1 METNEFSRSNMLL
14 NSKDENL
21 KFRISS
27 GIILYKG
34 NYIPRITASWWLILV
49 VWSRPQGIQKSP
61 TRRPT
66 MEEEAGS
73 ALTDVG

>member
-1 METNEFSRSNMLL
+1 MSHNWLPPHTISYPMETNEFSRSNMLL

-34 NYIPRITASWWLILV
+34 NYIPRITAS
-49 VWSRPQGIQKSP
+49 
-61 TRRPT
+61 
-66 MEEEAGS
+66 
-73 ALTDVG
+73 